1 MYLQRTLPYNLDLE
15 TILIE
20 KAYICSFKNK
30 VGRSRYRG
38 GKAKHI
44 HQHKASLNI

>member
-30 VGRSRYRG
+30 VIYTS
-38 GKAKHI
+38 I
-44 HQHKASLNI
+44 QWLCISSQESVELDDE